1 MLARIKETSLKGM
14 IVLWYECL
22 DDHSYQGTR
31 RTVAGGGEARKIVDI
46 VKFFVGKKW
55 RNFRKVT
62 KIITDEKLM
71 LAKIITDKVFT
82 DKVSLFGLVKEKRV
96 SACALRV
103 ERCRILSWYQKY
115 CKLFVRESLMGHYF
129 CKEKCQ
135 LEELW
140 CWNSF

>member
-1 MLARIKETSLKGM
+1 MNASTIIPIKGPGER
-14 IVLWYECL
+14 WRE
-22 DDHSYQGTR
+22 
-31 RTVAGGGEARKIVDI
+31 GGKARKIVDI

-55 RNFRKVT
+55 RIFRKVT

-103 ERCRILSWYQKY
+103 GRCRILSWYQEYMICWVCLLRLQKY
-115 CKLFVRESLMGHYF
+115 CKLFVPESLMGHYF